1 VSASTFLVDP
11 VTLSSVQGGAE
22 IELNAQVAH
31 HMKVTR
37 MGSTEI
43 IHLVDGLGTRARG
56 HLMSPGHFRV
66 DLVTSEPRPQPNIT
80 VAQALIK
87 GDRLERAIE
96 MMTEVGATAFIPW
109 EAEHSIV
116 KWSGDK
122 AKKNVDKWVNVV
134 RAATEQSR
142 RSWTPNI
149 FAPADSKALA
159 SQFADF
165 DQVIF
170 MEESNGAEFARI
182 SAKSVLL
189 VVGPEGG
196 ISQRERA
203 LFEQLAPEGS
213 FSLTIGT
220 GVLRSATAGVVGLT
234 HLFATRPSAQ
244 RSGMEG

>member
-11 VTLSSVQGGAE
+11 VTLSNVQGGAD
-22 IELNAQVAH
+22 IELDAQVTH

-37 MGSTEI
+37 MGNSEI
-43 IHLVDGLGTRARG
+43 IDLVDGLGTRARG
-56 HLMSPGHFRV
+56 NLMSPGHFRV
-66 DLVTSEPRPQPNIT
+66 DSVTSETRPQPNIT

-149 FAPADSKALA
+149 FAPVDSKALA

-170 MEESNGAEFARI
+170 MEESDGVAFAQV
-182 SAKSVLL
+182 SEGSVLL

-196 ISQRERA
+196 MSPREREF
-203 LFEQLAPEGS
+203 FEQSAPESS

-220 GVLRSATAGVVGLT
+220 GVLRSATAGVVGLA